1 MSEEPETALFHSY
14 THAQALQKAKEWMK
28 ENYGRPM
35 DMAQEERDRYHEKL
49 GLLIDFL
56 WTLHP
61 PQ

>member
-1 MSEEPETALFHSY
+1 MSDESDSALFHHY

-35 DMAQEERDRYHEKL
+35 DMSQEERDRYHEKL